1 MLMSL
6 LPNDDHLDIIHT
18 RQYETCVYQLSDDE
32 LLVRGVIS
40 DLKPPGLYVQ
50 GDTEPLEVHQMQL
63 EMRISLPDLEI
74 REANVVFETHP
85 HANCPIIARDYEK
98 LVGLSIARGFNRKIR
113 DLFGGERGCTHTNAL
128 LQAMAPAVIQATWSV
143 SIRNSRKQGAGLGL
157 SNAPDREERIAANV
171 NTCHIW
177 SEDGEHVASLRRG
190 EVSKSPLLPVRD
202 RLVELG
208 RENEDWN

>member
-1 MLMSL
+1 
-6 LPNDDHLDIIHT
+6 
-18 RQYETCVYQLSDDE
+18 
-32 LLVRGVIS
+32 
-40 DLKPPGLYVQ
+40 
-50 GDTEPLEVHQMQL
+50 
-63 EMRISLPDLEI
+63 
-74 REANVVFETHP
+74 
-85 HANCPIIARDYEK
+85 
-98 LVGLSIARGFNRKIR
+98 VGLSIARGFNRKIR